1 MIMAINIYGFSLP
14 GGGLGA
20 NLHSLLLFSTRLP
33 ISAAVLG
40 FSLFVSKGNIARGMS
55 LFLDD
60 SLVSRSYF
68 LLIGKQPRNMPEA
81 LGTHRYWRRP
91 GVMAL
96 RGRRLPPAARR
107 GCASAG
113 GSGGGEAAGNA
124 YICPETEPRRRH
136 PRLPLSLIKHF
147 LVFLYK
153 MESKSTPS
161 NTPSLG
167 WLNKCR
173 CSGGICLWDPGW
185 RRRIPLLL
193 LALRFWGH
201 QELMLPEPRR
211 EMYLS
216 SFHLNVANGSALPW
230 SPRRFLPSDGE
241 RPAPGSLHGLNHACA
256 PSARAGLPSQYAFQG
271 LRVRDA
277 PGGPWVGMEPS
288 FPD

>member
-81 LGTHRYWRRP
+81 LGTHRHWRRP

-113 GSGGGEAAGNA
+113 GSGGGGGSRE
-124 YICPETEPRRRH
+124 CLHLPRNRA
-136 PRLPLSLIKHF
+136 PSQTP
-147 LVFLYK
+147 
-153 MESKSTPS
+153 TPS
-161 NTPSLG
+161 SISNQTF
-167 WLNKCR
+167 
-173 CSGGICLWDPGW
+173 SGLFI
-185 RRRIPLLL
+185 
-193 LALRFWGH
+193 
-201 QELMLPEPRR
+201 
-211 EMYLS
+211 
-216 SFHLNVANGSALPW
+216 
-230 SPRRFLPSDGE
+230 
-241 RPAPGSLHGLNHACA
+241 
-256 PSARAGLPSQYAFQG
+256 
-271 LRVRDA
+271 
-277 PGGPWVGMEPS
+277 
-288 FPD
+288 